1 VRHILAVDAV
11 NCNAVEQVI
20 ALYKY
25 QKQNP
30 DELSFEKGC
39 VINVINKLDSD
50 WWTGELNGQ
59 TGLFPS
65 NYVAPLSS
73 VIESDQSATFVT
85 CESLLAWFKLASA
98 SDDFLNC

>member
-1 VRHILAVDAV
+1 MKGRTSINIVVY
-11 NCNAVEQVI
+11 CNAVEQVV

-39 VINVINKLDSD
+39 IINVINKLDSD

-73 VIESDQSATFVT
+73 VIESDQSATSVT
-85 CESLLAWFKLASA
+85 CEFRLYYLLV
-98 SDDFLNC
+98 LN

>member
-1 VRHILAVDAV
+1 
-11 NCNAVEQVI
+11 VEQVI
-20 ALYKY
+20 TLYKY
-25 QKQNP
+25 QKLNA

-73 VIESDQSATFVT
+73 VTESDQTSAIVT
-85 CESLLAWFKLASA
+85 CELIYSA
-98 SDDFLNC
+98 SVIF